1 MKVAHELPGRIRF
14 RLVPHCKDFEDV
26 VHRIANEPGV
36 TQVKAS
42 RRTGSVLV
50 YHGGTGSARS
60 ALCKDLDLSS
70 HDGSITGTCTTSY
83 APDPNPKWFFFGPFF
98 LLRRFLPPW
107 GHLILALKRAWPFLV
122 KGCESLGRGR
132 ADLNL
137 LDALAIGISLI
148 RRDFRSVMIITTLL
162 SLGEMLEQWTRKRS
176 MENLARDLMYT
187 AEQVWVS
194 QNGTESLKNIKE
206 VMPGD
211 LVVIRSGS
219 HIPVDGAIVRGRA
232 MINQSTMTGEPL
244 AAARGIGGS
253 VYAGTVVE
261 EGEIK
266 VRVSRT
272 GDKTRMFQLMKIIE
286 GSEKLKSTLQIR
298 AEHLADRIVP
308 VTLILSLVTFLL
320 TRNISRAVS
329 VLMVDYS
336 CAIKLSTPLTVLSA
350 MRQASHEGVAVKGGK
365 YLEMMSRVDTFVFD
379 KTGTLTQA
387 RPWALDVVSFDSF
400 ERREVLR
407 MAACLEEHFPHPVA
421 SAVVALAD
429 REGIVH
435 HEQHSTVR
443 NVLAHGILSTMEGRE
458 VMVGSRHFV
467 EKHGQVD
474 LEPYLDQLD
483 HHLQR
488 GFSVLYVS
496 VGGRLAG
503 LILLDDPL
511 RRDAKSFIH
520 GLRLRK
526 KTGIYLL
533 TGDGEQTAG
542 KISRE
547 LGMDGF
553 KAGLLP
559 EDKAGFIRNLKA
571 RGKVTA
577 MVGDGMNDSPALSEA
592 DVGISMKHG
601 ADLTREVC
609 DILLTDSRLE
619 GVFTAMDIS
628 GRAVSRIRQNYSW
641 IIGVNST
648 LILMGL
654 AGRISPVMSAVLH
667 NMTTVLVSLNSL
679 RPLGLNNFSIK
690 QGGSDHAYKPDT
702 R

>member
-1 MKVAHELPGRIRF
+1 MSFSFNIAHELPGRIRF
-14 RLVPHCKDFEDV
+14 RMNPGDDDFDRV
-26 VHRIANEPGV
+26 VGSIRDEPGV
-36 TQVKAS
+36 LMVRAS
-42 RRTGSVLV
+42 RRTGSILV
-50 YHGGTGSARS
+50 HFLDSNARHS
-60 ALCKDLDLSS
+60 EHAPAAQSGPGEVERAGNPRGLSS
-70 HDGSITGTCTTSY
+70 LSSGPGGLSV
-83 APDPNPKWFFFGPFF
+83 GPFF

-107 GHLILALKRAWPFLV
+107 VRLFLALKKAWPFLV
-122 KGCESLGRGR
+122 KGFDSLVRGR
-132 ADLNL
+132 ADLYL

-162 SLGEMLEQWTRKRS
+162 NLGEMLEHWTRKRS

-187 AEQVWVS
+187 ADQVWVS
-194 QNGTESLKNIKE
+194 RNGTEYLENIKK
-206 VMPGD
+206 VIPGD
-211 LVVIRSGS
+211 LVVVRSGS
-219 HIPVDGAIVRGRA
+219 HIPVDGVIAGGRA
-232 MINQSTMTGEPL
+232 MVNQSSMTGEPL
-244 AAARGIGGS
+244 ATAKSFGGS

-266 VRVSRT
+266 VRVTRT

-286 GSEKLKSTLQIR
+286 ESERLKSSLQIR
-298 AEHLADRIVP
+298 AEHLADNIVP
-308 VTLILSLVTFLL
+308 MTLLLSFVTFVL
-320 TRNISRAVS
+320 TRSISRAVS

-336 CAIKLSTPLTVLSA
+336 CAIKLSTPLTMLSA

-365 YLEMMSRVDTFVFD
+365 YLEMMNRVDTFVFD

-387 RPWALDVVSFDSF
+387 RPRALEVVTIDGF

-421 SAVVALAD
+421 SAVVDFAD

-458 VMVGSRHFV
+458 IMVGSRHFV

-474 LEPYLDQLD
+474 LMPYQSLLDQ
-483 HHLQR
+483 HLQN
-488 GFSVLYVS
+488 GLSMLYVS

-511 RRDAKSFIH
+511 RNGAKSFIR
-520 GLRLRK
+520 GLRRRK
-526 KTGIYLL
+526 AAEIYLL

-553 KAGLLP
+553 RADLLP
-559 EDKAGFIRNLKA
+559 EDKAGFIRELKA
-571 RGKVTA
+571 RGRTTV

-619 GVFTAMDIS
+619 GIFTAMDIS
-628 GRAVSRIRQNYSW
+628 EQAVARIRQNYSW
-641 IIGVNST
+641 IVGVNSI
-648 LILMGL
+648 LILLGL
-654 AGRISPVMSAVLH
+654 TGRISPVMSAVLH

-679 RPLGLNNFSIK
+679 RPLGRNKFSTEK
-690 QGGSDHAYKPDT
+690 GGSDHAY
-702 R
+702 